1 MPLRVAL
8 AAVSGGVKPT
18 AAGALSMSDEQ
29 QRKEMSHTL
38 AETLR
43 NLIPRLS
50 AIAPVGTPVED
61 IVENTIYAIARDP
74 ELSKCSTGSI
84 VEAVMEAIGMGLD
97 PSGLSNDGTLIPRK
111 TRSGG
116 FRAVFVP
123 DYRALLRIMLSHPR
137 VSHVEARTVRKDD
150 HFELRFGDPDGRVV
164 DHRPAIR
171 SDPGEALGA
180 YAIAWF
186 KDDHRPLVE
195 WMTKAEVDAN
205 AERGGS
211 FGSDN
216 SPWETDWGEMAR
228 KTVIKRLAKY
238 LAHKAKKAG
247 TYGENAKGTPSQAP
261 SNPDNTP
268 HPSDMLGDLARQYRA
283 SIESAAP
290 DGIDLVIQ
298 AIREDDRLDHMEK
311 TELFNLACR
320 RKKEIRKAYES

>member
-1 MPLRVAL
+1 ML
-8 AAVSGGVKPT
+8 
-18 AAGALSMSDEQ
+18 
-29 QRKEMSHTL
+29 
-38 AETLR
+38 
-43 NLIPRLS
+43 PRFRT
-50 AIAPVGTPVED
+50 IAPAGTPVED
-61 IVENTIYAIARDP
+61 IVENVIYAVSHDP
-74 ELSKCSTGSI
+74 DLGKCSTSSL
-84 VEAVMEAIGMGLD
+84 VDAVLEALSLGLD
-97 PSGLSNDGTLIPRK
+97 PSGLANDGTMIPRK

-137 VSHVEARTVRKDD
+137 VSHIEARTVRQHD
-150 HFELRFGDPDGRVV
+150 HFELRFGDPGGRVV
-164 DHRPAIR
+164 DHRPAITA
-171 SDPGEALGA
+171 DPGDAVGA

-186 KDDHRPLVE
+186 KDDPRPLVE

-238 LAHKAKKAG
+238 IAYKPKRNERNGGTSQSSHEATRAPDSHEEQRDTLGELA
-247 TYGENAKGTPSQAP
+247 E
-261 SNPDNTP
+261 
-268 HPSDMLGDLARQYRA
+268 QYRV
-283 SIESAAP
+283 SIETAAP
-290 DGIDLVIQ
+290 DGLDAVIQ

-320 RKKEIRKAYES
+320 RKKEIRKA